1 MLNKIANRWKTH
13 QQQHTARPAY
23 LLIADIIA
31 DGINSGEFQP
41 RDRLPPLRDLAA
53 LLAINYTTATRGYA
67 EARRRGLIDSRPGM
81 GSFIRGKVP
90 SVPLNGGSSYEM
102 TMNSPIEPGEELAQA
117 IAAGAINLFTQKNIL
132 ALLRYQDFGGLA
144 DDKAMAKVW
153 LEKQLPPVSID
164 EILVTPGIHSALVGL
179 LTLLCRHGGSVCVS
193 DLIYPGLKA
202 IASQLNITLQSLPCD
217 EDGPLPRAFE
227 HQCQTGNIRAL
238 YVNPTIQ
245 NPTTLTL
252 PLRRREALADVALR
266 YSIPV
271 IEDEAY
277 AALATQHIASFSE
290 LIPELTWYLTGMSKC
305 FGPGLRTAFVK
316 GPGKRNTQL
325 LAGAL
330 RALNVMAS
338 PLTNALAAQWIQE
351 GTADRVLQS
360 VRAESTIRQK
370 IAANILK
377 EFSYRAPPEGFH
389 LWLLLPRHFNWNPAE
404 MAVQLRDL
412 GVSAVSSAAFC
423 TDNNPPDAI
432 RICLGGAWSRE
443 VCTENLHTL
452 AHVMRNPLNFGS
464 VIL

>member
-1 MLNKIANRWKTH
+1 
-13 QQQHTARPAY
+13 
-23 LLIADIIA
+23 
-31 DGINSGEFQP
+31 
-41 RDRLPPLRDLAA
+41 
-53 LLAINYTTATRGYA
+53 
-67 EARRRGLIDSRPGM
+67 M

-252 PLRRREALADVALR
+252 PLRRARGAGGR
-266 YSIPV
+266 R
-271 IEDEAY
+271 
-277 AALATQHIASFSE
+277 AALQH
-290 LIPELTWYLTGMSKC
+290 
-305 FGPGLRTAFVK
+305 PG
-316 GPGKRNTQL
+316 
-325 LAGAL
+325 
-330 RALNVMAS
+330 
-338 PLTNALAAQWIQE
+338 
-351 GTADRVLQS
+351 DR
-360 VRAESTIRQK
+360 
-370 IAANILK
+370 
-377 EFSYRAPPEGFH
+377 G
-389 LWLLLPRHFNWNPAE
+389 
-404 MAVQLRDL
+404 
-412 GVSAVSSAAFC
+412 
-423 TDNNPPDAI
+423 
-432 RICLGGAWSRE
+432 
-443 VCTENLHTL
+443 
-452 AHVMRNPLNFGS
+452 
-464 VIL
+464 

>member
-227 HQCQTGNIRAL
+227 HQRQTGNIRAL

-377 EFSYRAPPEGFH
+377 EFSYRATPEGFH